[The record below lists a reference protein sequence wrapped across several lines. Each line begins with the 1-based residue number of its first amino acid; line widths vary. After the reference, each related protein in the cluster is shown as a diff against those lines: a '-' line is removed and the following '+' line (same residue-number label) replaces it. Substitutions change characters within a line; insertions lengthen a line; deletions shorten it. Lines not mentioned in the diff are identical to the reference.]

1 MSNRRTVKNAK
12 VVDLYCGIGALTHGM
27 VLEGLNVVA
36 GVDSDGSCRFAYEK
50 NNPAKFI
57 HKDISRFS
65 SKELRKLYRGASIR
79 ILIGCAPCQPFS
91 SISKKGS
98 AYKTNDVRWGPLR
111 RFIRLIKD
119 VKPHI
124 VSMENVPGS
133 GERKEVHHLWRV
145 HQNAKQSRIQNCV
158 QCGRCLAL
166 RRPPKTKKTRASGI
180 PAWRNRMHSRDTL
193 CAERHNGRPGHRW
206 PEASARWRNGSL

>member
-36 GVDSDGSCRFAYEK
+36 GVDSDGSCRFAYRK
-50 NNPAKFI
+50 TTPKVLI

-98 AYKTNDVRWGPLR
+98 AYKT
-111 RFIRLIKD
+111 K
-119 VKPHI
+119 
-124 VSMENVPGS
+124 
-133 GERKEVHHLWRV
+133 
-145 HQNAKQSRIQNCV
+145 
-158 QCGRCLAL
+158 
-166 RRPPKTKKTRASGI
+166 
-180 PAWRNRMHSRDTL
+180 
-193 CAERHNGRPGHRW
+193 
-206 PEASARWRNGSL
+206 